1 MKKYLRLF
9 LLVVISILVFSS
21 MCYASSIDEVEPNGT
36 FDQAHNIGSWSEYN
50 TVYGSIPSIDDT
62 DIFKF
67 SAYSGDR
74 LAVRLNGIEAGNNFD
89 LYLLNSN
96 FEVIG
101 QSERANNA
109 NEIVRYDVPS
119 TGSYYILVIP
129 LSTDGYANDVYY
141 LTFYNRIKT
150 GSYTATLSPTSISRQ
165 GSGTLSSTATVNLTN
180 NTAVPTGATVR
191 SVQAQGTISPTLGNT
206 FRQVLNS
213 AENVWHTSNQGGT
226 SFTDITID
234 DQLPVKTSWSVR
246 FYSLATLKSTWS
258 SPKLNISYEYD
269 QTLSW

>member
-1 MKKYLRLF
+1 MKKYPRLF
-9 LLVVISILVFSS
+9 LLVIMSILVFSS
-21 MCYASSIDEVEPNGT
+21 ICYASSIDEVEPNDT
-36 FDQAHNIGSWSEYN
+36 VYQAQNIGSWSEYN
-50 TVYGSIPSIDDT
+50 TVYGTISGMDDT
-62 DIFKF
+62 DVFKF
-67 SAYSGDR
+67 SAYTGDKF
-74 LAVRLNGIEAGNNFD
+74 AVRLNGIEAGNNFD

-101 QSERANNA
+101 QSLRVNNA
-109 NEIVRYDVPS
+109 NEIVRFDVPS
-119 TGSYYILVIP
+119 ADDYYIRVTP

-165 GSGTLSSTATVNLTN
+165 GSSTPSSTATVNLTSN
-180 NTAVPTGATVR
+180 SSIPTGATVR
-191 SVQAQGTISPTLGNT
+191 SVQAQGTISPSLGNT
-206 FRQVLNS
+206 FRQVLNT

-226 SFTDITID
+226 NFTDITID